1 MEFLRGSY
9 FYKIAAYLRFFKKET
24 VLLIVVTLA
33 RMAAALPVPEVI
45 RRFFD
50 SVAAG
55 DNSNLVLSAL
65 LLSGLFLF
73 GVWAGYLSDI
83 RTQNIGHGLTNLIRG
98 QLTEKIL
105 QLPYAELTKQRTGDA
120 IARIT
125 GDSSVFQEYIMSVV
139 INPLINAVLL
149 LVYTAILFRIH
160 TALSLVI
167 VLSFP
172 VLALIIGVFHK
183 KTMEASFAFR
193 EGYGGMYNQ
202 LTELFFALKLIKAK
216 KYEKRHGE
224 YLKQTYDGVRQAG
237 IKMNRLGSKSTHLN
251 SLVINLNLLAVLI
264 FGGYLTMS
272 GQLSLAGFLSYYL
285 ILQLTYAPIESIT
298 IAFSSY
304 QQGIGMLER
313 VFEILEAGSEQEKQK
328 GASFQPGKV
337 KLDELTFAYPDSR
350 NIFNGFSEE
359 LKPNAINV
367 IVGPS
372 GSGKTT
378 LLDLLLNLYSPDFG
392 TISIGNQL
400 LGEIDKKDYADQIAI
415 FTQEAIIFDTTIGQN
430 IAYFKPG
437 ASPAEI
443 RAAAQK
449 AKIDDYI
456 QTLENKYETLTGER
470 GNRLSGGEKARIV
483 LARVFLQK
491 PALIFMDEPTA
502 NIDSETE
509 QVIYDSLLELKKD
522 STIVLITHN
531 RDALKI
537 ADHVIDLG
545 LEDQLNSSG
554 RPAESAAN

>member
-1 MEFLRGSY
+1 M
-9 FYKIAAYLRFFKKET
+9 
-24 VLLIVVTLA
+24 
-33 RMAAALPVPEVI
+33 
-45 RRFFD
+45 
-50 SVAAG
+50 
-55 DNSNLVLSAL
+55 
-65 LLSGLFLF
+65 SGLFLF

-83 RTQNIGHGLTNLIRG
+83 RIQSIGHGLTNLIRG
-98 QLTEKIL
+98 RLTEKIL

-172 VLALIIGVFHK
+172 LLALIIGVFHK
-183 KTMEASFAFR
+183 KTMKASFAFR

-216 KYEKRHGE
+216 KYEKRHGK
-224 YLKQTYDGVRQAG
+224 YLKQTYDEVRQGG

-304 QQGIGMLER
+304 QQGIGMLEK
-313 VFEILEAGSEQEKQK
+313 VFEILEAASEQEKQK

-337 KLDELTFAYPDSR
+337 KLNELTFAYPDSR

-359 LKPNAINV
+359 LKPKAINV

-430 IAYFKPG
+430 IAYFKPD

-509 QVIYDSLLELKKD
+509 QVIYDSLLELKKE